1 MKDIIKDLENKKM
14 VHNYINMFIEPDPN
28 LMNEDKIKIN
38 EEKDY
43 IIGSY
48 SNKDNNPFN
57 ENINA
62 VIVISNTRVLIDYKK
77 SIIIKNDE
85 DNKIM
90 EKSESH
96 IGGFELKDNKV
107 DMTKVITNRTRTN
120 ISDKEEETI
129 VKRGFKYFRGEND
142 LLNNPYGFDEI
153 SLKIKKI
160 GGK

>member
-28 LMNEDKIKIN
+28 LMNEDKITRTNI
-38 EEKDY
+38 
-43 IIGSY
+43 

-77 SIIIKNDE
+77 SIIIKNNE